1 MGQTGSV
8 TKLPKRAIHSS
19 SIAVLLAGLFWP
31 LFGIAAGEELF
42 VKNCAPCHGRDGK
55 AHTPV
60 ARKLGVKDL
69 SQSKLSE
76 AEIEKQIV
84 EGKRDDH
91 GTQKMPSFKGTLS
104 AEEIKSLVTWVKEL
118 RK

>member
-1 MGQTGSV
+1 MMQF
-8 TKLPKRAIHSS
+8 S
-19 SIAVLLAGLFWP
+19 SITVSVLV
-31 LFGIAAGEELF
+31 FGFGALSVVADGKELF
-42 VKNCAPCHGRDGK
+42 AKQCASCHGPDGK
-55 AHTPV
+55 AQTPI

-69 SQSKLSE
+69 TQSKLPE

-91 GTQKMPSFKGTLS
+91 GKVKMPSFKGKLS
-104 AEEIKSLVTWVKEL
+104 ADEIKLLIKAVQEL